1 MTIKMIFTGCSGDIY
16 YWVLAR
22 HIERWIFR
30 GGDVENIENRKGCL
44 EFKFSNLI
52 IYHYYNIDQLE
63 RVKLFFSSNLINTCL
78 IPNNSARYQI

>member
-1 MTIKMIFTGCSGDIY
+1 MIFTGCSGDIY

-22 HIERWIFR
+22 HIQRWIFR

-52 IYHYYNIDQLE
+52 IYRYNIDQLE
-63 RVKLFFSSNLINTCL
+63 RVKLFFL
-78 IPNNSARYQI
+78 QILSTLASFQIIQHDTKSKC

>member
-1 MTIKMIFTGCSGDIY
+1 MIFTGCSGDIY

-52 IYHYYNIDQLE
+52 IYRYNIDQLE
-63 RVKLFFSSNLINTCL
+63 RVKLFFL
-78 IPNNSARYQI
+78 QILSTLASFQIIQHDTKSKC